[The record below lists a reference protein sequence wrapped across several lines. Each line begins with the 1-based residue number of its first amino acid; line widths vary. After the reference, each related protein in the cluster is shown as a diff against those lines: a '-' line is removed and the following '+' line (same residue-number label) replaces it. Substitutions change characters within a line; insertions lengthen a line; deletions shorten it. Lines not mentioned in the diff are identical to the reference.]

1 MTTPLDH
8 ENARA
13 LAVLETEMKH
23 MKAAFELEMRHMKS
37 GMEDLKYSNSRQDG
51 KLDTVLQTMHEARG
65 SWRTLLLMGGAAG
78 SLGGLVTWIISHWR
92 G

>member
-13 LAVLETEMKH
+13 LAVLETEMRH
-23 MKAAFELEMRHMKS
+23 MKAS
-37 GMEDLKYSNSRQDG
+37 MEDLKFSNQRQDT

-78 SLGGLVTWIISHWR
+78 SLGGLVTWIFSHWK

>member
-13 LAVLETEMKH
+13 LAVLETEMRH
-23 MKAAFELEMRHMKS
+23 MKAA
-37 GMEDLKYSNSRQDG
+37 MEDLKFSNQRQDT

-78 SLGGLVTWIISHWR
+78 SLGGLVTWIFSHWK

>member
-8 ENARA
+8 ENARS

-23 MKAAFELEMRHMKS
+23 MKAAMD
-37 GMEDLKYSNSRQDG
+37 DLKFSNQRQDS

-65 SWRTLLLMGGAAG
+65 SWRTLLMMGGAAG
-78 SLGGLVTWIISHWR
+78 TLGGVATWALSHLS

>member
-8 ENARA
+8 ENARS

-23 MKAAFELEMRHMKS
+23 MKAA
-37 GMEDLKYSNSRQDG
+37 MEDLKHSNARQDS
-51 KLDTVLQTMHEARG
+51 KLDTMLQTMHEARG

-78 SLGGLVTWIISHWR
+78 SLGGLVTWVASHWK

>member
-13 LAVLETEMKH
+13 LAVLETEMRH
-23 MKAAFELEMRHMKS
+23 MKAA
-37 GMEDLKYSNSRQDG
+37 MEDLKFSNQRQDT

-78 SLGGLVTWIISHWR
+78 SLGGLVTWIFSHWR

>member
-1 MTTPLDH
+1 MSTPLDH
-8 ENARA
+8 ENATA
-13 LAVLETEMKH
+13 LAVLKTEMTH
-23 MKAAFELEMRHMKS
+23 MKAA
-37 GMEDLKYSNSRQDG
+37 MEDLKFSNARQDS

-78 SLGGLVTWIISHWR
+78 SLGGLVTWIFSHWK

>member
-23 MKAAFELEMRHMKS
+23 MKAAMD
-37 GMEDLKYSNSRQDG
+37 DLKFSNQRQDS

-65 SWRTLLLMGGAAG
+65 SWRTLLMMGGAAG
-78 SLGGLVTWIISHWR
+78 SLGGLVTWFISHWK

>member
-23 MKAAFELEMRHMKS
+23 MKSAID
-37 GMEDLKYSNSRQDG
+37 DLKFSNARQDT

-78 SLGGLVTWIISHWR
+78 SLGGLVTWIFSHWK

>member
-1 MTTPLDH
+1 MHTPLDQ
-8 ENARA
+8 ENARS

-23 MKAAFELEMRHMKS
+23 MKAA
-37 GMEDLKYSNSRQDG
+37 MEDLKFSNQRQDS
-51 KLDTVLQTMHEARG
+51 KLDAVLQTMHEARG

-78 SLGGLVTWIISHWR
+78 SIGGLVTWLFSNWK

>member
-23 MKAAFELEMRHMKS
+23 MKTAMD
-37 GMEDLKYSNSRQDG
+37 DLKFSNARQDS

-65 SWRTLLLMGGAAG
+65 SWRTLLMMGGAAG
-78 SLGGLVTWIISHWR
+78 SLGGLATWALSHVR
-92 G
+92 A

>member
-1 MTTPLDH
+1 MTTPLDQD
-8 ENARA
+8 NARA
-13 LAVLETEMKH
+13 LAVLETEMRH
-23 MKAAFELEMRHMKS
+23 MKAA
-37 GMEDLKYSNSRQDG
+37 MEDLKFSNQRQDT

-78 SLGGLVTWIISHWR
+78 SLGGLVTWIFSHWK